1 MNRRDF
7 VKNSVLLTASL
18 ALPVAWDH
26 EIKAGG
32 TPDAV
37 IAKGDPGPA
46 VRAAVEGLG
55 GMEQFV
61 KKGDKVVV
69 KPNMSFSNPPS
80 WATTTHPDVIK
91 EIVSMCVAAGAGQVL
106 VLDNTLRDREMCIE
120 QSGIAKA
127 CEVFPESRVLGLKEK
142 KFFKDVPVPQ
152 GRELKSTAV
161 MKDVL
166 DANVVI
172 NAPVAKT
179 HSSAGVSLSMKNMM
193 GVIYDRA
200 VFHYLYNLH
209 TAIVDLCTVAK
220 AHLTVVDATRLL
232 STGGPGGPGKVLQPR
247 KVIASTDMVAADA
260 ITVDMGEWYG
270 RKFEPHQVKHIREA
284 HERGLGRMDI
294 DQLNIKRVNAG

>member
-1 MNRRDF
+1 M
-7 VKNSVLLTASL
+7 KSSAILTASL
-18 ALPVAWDH
+18 ALPVAWDGK
-26 EIKAGG
+26 INAAG

-37 IAKGDPGPA
+37 IAEGDPGPA
-46 VRAAVEGLG
+46 ARAAVAGLG

-106 VLDNTLRDREMCIE
+106 VLDNTLRDSEMCIE

-127 CEVFPESRVLGLKEK
+127 CKVFTESRVAVLSDKKSFKE
-142 KFFKDVPVPQ
+142 VPVPK
-152 GRELKSTAV
+152 GRELKSTAI

-166 DANVVI
+166 EADVVI
-172 NAPVAKT
+172 SAPVAKS

-200 VFHYLYNLH
+200 VFHYLLNLH

-220 AHLTVVDATRLL
+220 AHLVVVDATRLL
-232 STGGPGGPGKVLQPR
+232 STGGPGGPGKVLKPR
-247 KVIASTDMVAADA
+247 KVIASADMVAADS
-260 ITVDMGEWYG
+260 ITVAMGEWYG
-270 RKFEPHQVKHIREA
+270 RKFEPRQVKHILEA

-294 DQLNIKRVNAG
+294 DKLDVRQVNAG